1 MAKVK
6 FVCIRKYDANK
17 GKFLVVARK
26 FMDEEQLLVE
36 TSKPSVCDVFV
47 SNAYESKIYLNG
59 KPRPDVIVYHR

>member
-6 FVCIRKYDANK
+6 FVHIRKYDASK
-17 GKFLVVARK
+17 DKFLAVANK
-26 FMDEEQLLVE
+26 FMNEEQLLAE

-47 SNAYESKIYLNG
+47 SNAYRSKITVDG